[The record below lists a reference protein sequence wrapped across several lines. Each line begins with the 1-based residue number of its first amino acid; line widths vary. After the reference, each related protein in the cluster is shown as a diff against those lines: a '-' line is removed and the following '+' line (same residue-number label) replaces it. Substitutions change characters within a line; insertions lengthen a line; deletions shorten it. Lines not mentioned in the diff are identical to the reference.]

1 MIRANLR
8 YSIVEGSWFA
18 LMFGLGENYLS
29 AMAVFMGFTALQI
42 SVLNSLPQLI
52 GAFAQLATHSLTKM
66 FNSMK
71 IFVVSLSV
79 VQSTMWIILI
89 YIITQ
94 TSSYTIILSWSVA
107 YYAISSII
115 GPAWISWMGYL
126 VPLRIRA
133 NYHANR
139 NRIIHFIIFISIL
152 LGGLIL
158 KIFEDNMILGFSIM
172 FAIGSFGRIMS
183 SYYLNKKNDK
193 GDIEINND

>member
-66 FNSMK
+66 FKSMK

-79 VQSTMWIILI
+79 AQSTMWIILI

-107 YYAISSII
+107 Y
-115 GPAWISWMGYL
+115 
-126 VPLRIRA
+126 
-133 NYHANR
+133 
-139 NRIIHFIIFISIL
+139 
-152 LGGLIL
+152 
-158 KIFEDNMILGFSIM
+158 
-172 FAIGSFGRIMS
+172 
-183 SYYLNKKNDK
+183 
-193 GDIEINND
+193 

>member
-126 VPLRIRA
+126 
-133 NYHANR
+133 
-139 NRIIHFIIFISIL
+139 S
-152 LGGLIL
+152 LIP
-158 KIFEDNMILGFSIM
+158 I
-172 FAIGSFGRIMS
+172 
-183 SYYLNKKNDK
+183 
-193 GDIEINND
+193 